1 MGFVKDFDRP
11 LTQRKIKYL
20 CSHFEKLINDLMT
33 VKGSK
38 DLEEKNIGGL
48 MWKFF
53 WPAFI
58 GVFANA
64 LYNIV
69 NRIFIGRGV
78 GSEALSGLSVV
89 FPIMILVMAFGM
101 LIGVGAGARI
111 SISMGKKDYN
121 FAERVLGNSFVLM
134 VMVGI
139 LVSIIGFVIK
149 TPLLKSFGANERTI
163 GYAQQYLNIILLGS
177 VFQIVGFSLN
187 SIIRSEG
194 NPRIAMISMIISA
207 GLNVI
212 LDPIFIFGFGMGVR
226 GAALGTVISQFVLTV
241 WVLRHFLTKRG
252 VLQLKFSN
260 MRLEPAIIWQ
270 IVTIGMSPF
279 AMQVAGSYIQATY
292 NTQLIKYSSDIA
304 TGAMGIINSVAIL
317 IVMSIISINM
327 ASQPIIGFNY
337 GAANYKRVRQ
347 TWNIG
352 LIAATIVASTAFLFV
367 ELFPGAI
374 VHLFNTTDPE
384 LYRICKTGIRIF
396 ILMLPLVGFQIIC
409 SNYFQSIGKA
419 KISLFLTLLRQVI
432 VLLPLLMILPRFW
445 GINGIWFA
453 SPISDFIST
462 CVVLIFFRIERHK
475 LHLLEIG
482 KLAV

>member
-1 MGFVKDFDRP
+1 MMAVG
-11 LTQRKIKYL
+11 
-20 CSHFEKLINDLMT
+20 
-33 VKGSK
+33 GSK
-38 DLEEKNIGGL
+38 DLEEKPIGRL
-48 MWKFF
+48 MWKYF
-53 WPAFI
+53 WPAFV

-89 FPIMILVMAFGM
+89 FPIMILIMAFGM
-101 LIGVGAGARI
+101 LIGIGAGARI
-111 SISMGKKDYN
+111 SISLGKRDIH
-121 FAERVLGNSFVLM
+121 FAERVLGNGFVLM
-134 VMVGI
+134 IIVGI

-149 TPLLKSFGANERTI
+149 TPLLNSFGANERTI
-163 GYAQQYLNIILLGS
+163 GYAQSYLNIILFGS

-194 NPRIAMISMIISA
+194 NPRNAMISMIISA
-207 GLNVI
+207 GLNAI
-212 LDPIFIFGFGMGVR
+212 LDPIFIFGFGLGVR
-226 GAALGTVISQFVLTV
+226 GAAMGTVIAQFVLTV
-241 WVLRHFLTKRG
+241 WVLRHFITKQG
-252 VLQLKFSN
+252 VLQLKLSN
-260 MRLEPAIIWQ
+260 MKLDPKIIWQ

-292 NTQLIKYSSDIA
+292 NTQLIRYGSDIA

-327 ASQPIIGFNY
+327 ASQPITGFNY
-337 GAANYKRVRQ
+337 GAGNYKRVRQ

-352 LIAATIVASTAFLFV
+352 IIAATIIGFAAFTLV

-374 VHLFNTTDPE
+374 VHLFNTKDLE
-384 LYRICKTGIRIF
+384 LYRICTHGIRIF

-432 VLLPLLMILPRFW
+432 VLLPLLWILPMFW
-445 GINGIWFA
+445 GIDGIWFA

-462 CVVLIFFRIERHK
+462 CVVFIFFRIERHK
-475 LHLLEIG
+475 LHLLETG
-482 KLAV
+482 QVSVNQ